1 MSETLNDELFVTH
14 SMGGMLKFEKTGA
27 YPDNLKISS
36 FKYNKAWNV
45 KVKDESKK
53 GVLRLNKIVVY
64 NYLFEND
71 SFKVQSVENGMP
83 VSDWVEINMLTVM
96 AD

>member
-14 SMGGMLKFEKTGA
+14 SMGGMLMFEKTGV
-27 YPDNLKISS
+27 YSDNLKISS
-36 FKYNKAWNV
+36 FKYKKVWNI
-45 KVKDESKK
+45 KVKDESQK
-53 GVLRLNKIVVY
+53 GVLRVNKIVVY

-71 SFKVQSVENGMP
+71 SFKVKSVENGML